1 MWAKLETR
9 LSAPTDMTSL
19 VVFRVLFGLLM
30 SVSAVRFMLN
40 GWVERFFGARTF
52 FFKYL
57 GFSWVEPGS
66 VHAMYAVY
74 SVLAVLGLMI
84 AAGAFYRFAIVL
96 FFLLFSYAELCDVT
110 NYLNHYYL
118 VSLLAFLMSFMPLS
132 GKWSLDAWRNPSVAR
147 DVLPAWMLYALRFQ
161 IGVVYFNAG
170 LAKLG
175 ADWLL
180 HGQPL
185 NLWLS
190 AHSDMPIIGPF
201 LLLPQV
207 AILASWGGFL
217 HDVLVVPLLLWAR
230 TRRYAYV
237 ALLSFH
243 LLTSTWFNI
252 GIFPLLMP
260 LGAMLFFSPSLW
272 GASSR
277 PSAAPWLSSSALRVA
292 SRIRL
297 RHSSLVALFAFCALQ
312 VLLPL
317 RTHAYGGN
325 VLWHE
330 QGMRFSFRVMLR
342 DKHGSI
348 RYRVRLPDGREIVVP
363 PRRYLT
369 SDQEREMSGQPDLIL
384 QLAHH
389 IAQDFEGRGVSPV
402 EVRVD
407 ALVSL
412 NGREAVALID
422 PTRNLVSVTDGLA
435 TGDWILPS
443 PTTMPFRLAPR
454 ARVAALEP

>member
-1 MWAKLETR
+1 MWKRLEMR
-9 LSAPTDMTSL
+9 LLAPIDMTSL

-52 FFKYL
+52 FFKYW

-66 VHAMYAVY
+66 VHVMYGVY
-74 SVLAVLGLMI
+74 TALAVLGLMI
-84 AAGAFYRFAIVL
+84 AAGAFYRVATVL
-96 FFLLFSYAELCDVT
+96 FFVLFSYAELCDVT

-118 VSLLAFLMSFMPLS
+118 VSLLALLMSFMPLS
-132 GKWSLDAWRNPSVAR
+132 SKWSLDVWRKPSLAR
-147 DVLPAWMLYALRFQ
+147 DMLPAWMLYVLRFQ
-161 IGVVYFNAG
+161 IAVVYFNAA

-190 AHSDMPIIGPF
+190 AHSDMPVIGRF
-201 LLLPQV
+201 LLLPEV
-207 AILASWGGFL
+207 AIAASWGGFL
-217 HDVLVVPLLLWAR
+217 HDLLVVPLLLWAK
-230 TRRYAYV
+230 TRRYAY
-237 ALLSFH
+237 AGLLCFH

-260 LGAMLFFSPSLW
+260 LGAMLFFPASLW
-272 GASSR
+272 TRSFRASRSQVLASTPGAVSR
-277 PSAAPWLSSSALRVA
+277 MGLSRSALTG
-292 SRIRL
+292 L
-297 RHSSLVALFAFCALQ
+297 GLFIALQ

-330 QGMRFSFRVMLR
+330 QGMRFSWRVMLR

-348 RYRVRLPDGREIVVP
+348 RYRVRLPEGRELVVP

-369 SDQEREMSGQPDLIL
+369 ADQEREMSGQPDLIL

-389 IAQDFEGRGVSPV
+389 IARDFEARGQGPV

-412 NGREAVALID
+412 NGREAVTLID
-422 PTRNLVSVTDGLA
+422 PTLNLTQISDGLVKGA
-435 TGDWILPS
+435 WILPPPKS
-443 PTTMPFRLAPR
+443 LPFRLAPR
-454 ARVAALEP
+454 ARVASLEP